1 AIEFYASGNTI
12 VTNNTC
18 NNSSYGLYIDLSA
31 NSTVINNTCNNGGYG
46 IYLSNSGSSTI
57 DDNTFSNNDEVAID
71 FYASGNSTVTNN
83 TCSNSNIGINI
94 DNSDFC
100 NITYNLLQ
108 ENEGYGI
115 CLRANSDNNLI
126 HHNTFVDNNLGGTSQ
141 AYDDG
146 IRNTWFDDV
155 SLEGNTW
162 SDLSGA
168 VFYLIDGS
176 AISVDLYPLEEPII
190 VEYPQIVPLALLLSI
205 VILFLTRTISRK
217 LKK

>member
-1 AIEFYASGNTI
+1 MYTDLSANST

-18 NNSSYGLYIDLSA
+18 NNNYRD
-31 NSTVINNTCNNGGYG
+31 G
-46 IYLSNSGSSTI
+46 IVLSNSGGSTI
-57 DDNTFSNNDEVAID
+57 ADNTLSNNDEVAID
-71 FYASGNSTVTNN
+71 FYASGNTIITNN
-83 TCSNSNIGINI
+83 TCSNSPIGINI

-100 NITYNLLQ
+100 IITYNLLQ
-108 ENEGYGI
+108 ENEGYGVY
-115 CLRANSDNNLI
+115 LSTNSDNTLI

-146 IRNTWFDDV
+146 TRNTWFDDV